1 LAIAVASIQSDTVT
15 DPSIIYWKTTTG
27 YGKGYGASFLNNVY
41 KIEYSS
47 NYVFSKLIFYFFFKI
62 KLLI

>member
-1 LAIAVASIQSDTVT
+1 MAIAVASIQSETVT

-41 KIEYSS
+41 KIQYSS
-47 NYVFSKLIFYFFFKI
+47 NYVFSKLIFNFIFSLRSNY
-62 KLLI
+62 

>member
-47 NYVFSKLIFYFFFKI
+47 NYVFSKLIFNFIFSLRSNY
-62 KLLI
+62 